1 MVPVQAQVDTSGF
14 ISPSSDSS
22 QVYFNDSLSV
32 DYNDSLATDSLGLSD
47 SLQTRFS
54 TDSVYSTPVKR
65 NEFLTSELDFTAEDS
80 ITGSPATGE
89 ARLYNKAYVKYE
101 DITLEAGFIHVDF
114 NKKEV
119 YARGITDSTGHVS
132 QKPIFTEAGK
142 SYRADEMRYNFDTK
156 KAKIH
161 KVITTEV
168 SFEEISNGT

>member
-1 MVPVQAQVDTSGF
+1 LRDSGLKIIILLTFVVGFMVPVQAQVDTSGF

-114 NKKEV
+114 NKKE
-119 YARGITDSTGHVS
+119 
-132 QKPIFTEAGK
+132 
-142 SYRADEMRYNFDTK
+142 
-156 KAKIH
+156 
-161 KVITTEV
+161 
-168 SFEEISNGT
+168 